1 STEQKPIGALRKAFQ
16 CIENNQRTWRTVLD
30 ECGPLMVSLGNLA
43 EQFVALSKVDLY
55 KTPLKVF
62 PDLEEKLRFK
72 LHHATDTVMGK
83 LHEKLSS
90 LQSVRDSISS
100 QVSSVFQI
108 QEQLSQTLDISVLT
122 ERSATV
128 PSVAD
133 MMQWLQ
139 DADRHYRQH
148 IFRIKWL
155 QLILKSSPRPIHI
168 LGNDCNFSCFHI
180 LFLFSYMSR
189 THKVICVKVVYMLCK
204 VSFFT
209 ESQ

>member
-1 STEQKPIGALRKAFQ
+1 MSQMSLTPLHQALRKAFQ

-139 DADRHYRQH
+139 DADRHYRQQFVKRKSLLLTLRPDDFSQMESAPDRWNSLESPNTEH
-148 IFRIKWL
+148 RIT
-155 QLILKSSPRPIHI
+155 
-168 LGNDCNFSCFHI
+168 D
-180 LFLFSYMSR
+180 
-189 THKVICVKVVYMLCK
+189 MLCK